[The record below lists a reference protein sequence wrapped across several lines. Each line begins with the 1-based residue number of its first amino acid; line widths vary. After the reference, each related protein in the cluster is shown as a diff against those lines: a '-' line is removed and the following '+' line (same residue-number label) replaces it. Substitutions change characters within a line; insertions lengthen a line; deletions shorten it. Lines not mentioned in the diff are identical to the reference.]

1 MFPKK
6 RNNNF
11 FKMRSIRHLIPIAL
25 LVISAVVF
33 LKIDITAT
41 EEFFQ
46 LIKNFLVFLH
56 QLNIKSRLNFYS
68 PFTRGEI
75 FWISDINGKTAF
87 TINQT
92 DNVIN

>member
-1 MFPKK
+1 
-6 RNNNF
+6 
-11 FKMRSIRHLIPIAL
+11 MRSIRHLIPIAL

-92 DNVIN
+92 YDVII